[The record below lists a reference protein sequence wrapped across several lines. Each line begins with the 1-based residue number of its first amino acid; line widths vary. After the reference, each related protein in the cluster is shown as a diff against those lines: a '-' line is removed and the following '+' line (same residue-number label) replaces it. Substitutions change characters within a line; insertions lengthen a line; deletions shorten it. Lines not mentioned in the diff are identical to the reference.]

1 MRITKRL
8 ATVALVGAMAV
19 GTVAVAP
26 SANAGG
32 YELGTTSLAEVLG
45 NDLVP
50 GNGFDKNWS
59 DFDIVREAA
68 DAVIVGKPGTP
79 VALLADGSVALTA
92 FIPNDRA
99 FQKLARDLGFGA
111 YLSEK
116 KTFAAL
122 ATLGVDT
129 LETVLLYHVVAG
141 TIDSSAALAADGAV
155 SDDRPGRRVHR
166 ARQEHRPAGDQAQG
180 RRPGQ
185 PQPVDRPG
193 GAGHQQGQPADRPR
207 HRPGPAPDRPA
218 ELNTHR
224 LTA

>member
-26 SANAGG
+26 AANAGG

-141 TIDSSAALAADGAV
+141 TIDSSAALAADGESVTTVQGGAFTV
-155 SDDRPGRRVHR
+155 RVKSTDPLVIKLKDADPNNR
-166 ARQEHRPAGDQAQG
+166 E
-180 RRPGQ
+180 
-185 PQPVDRPG
+185 PVDRPR